1 MFCKIPSKNCE
12 NIKLDNMCAPFAVA
26 FAINFTDLRECDAS
40 GGAGRGEGGKG
51 GSGEINK
58 KDARHTLN

>member
-1 MFCKIPSKNCE
+1 MFCKIPSKNCA

-40 GGAGRGEGGKG
+40 GGAGRGEGREWG
-51 GSGEINK
+51 NK
-58 KDARHTLN
+58 

>member
-51 GSGEINK
+51 GGGK
-58 KDARHTLN
+58 